1 MRLSRQN
8 GSIAV
13 ECALALPLMVAIM
26 IVVMQF
32 GFLCIQRQLMT
43 YTAFM
48 AARSA
53 MVGGDPT
60 AVAQKIL
67 PWVQVFSTQVQWGN
81 EMVDGLIVSGHQ
93 PLFNV
98 GPLGKKWNGVAY
110 EMTAEVPVYSHKPAC
125 FPNDDNRLPG
135 GDPC

>member
-1 MRLSRQN
+1 
-8 GSIAV
+8 
-13 ECALALPLMVAIM
+13 MVAVM

-32 GFLCIQRQLMT
+32 GFLCIERQLTT

-53 MVGGDPT
+53 MVVGDFT
-60 AVAQKIL
+60 TVAHKVL
-67 PWVQVFSTQVQWGN
+67 PWVRVYPTQVKWGS
-81 EMVDGLIVSGHQ
+81 EMVDGLIVRGHQ

-98 GPLGKKWNGVAY
+98 GPLGKKFNGVKY
-110 EMTAEVPVYSHKPAC
+110 EMTAEVPVYSHKPGC